1 VIDVRSTILGLI
13 REIAPEADLEH
24 LDGAAAL
31 RDELDLDS
39 MDALNLLTAIAG
51 TLGVEVPER
60 DEGQTRTLDSLVAYV
75 TAHLPAT

>member
-1 VIDVRSTILGLI
+1 MIDVRSTILDLI
-13 REIAPEADLEH
+13 REIAPEADLTR
-24 LDGAAAL
+24 LDGAAPL

-39 MDALNLLTAIAG
+39 MDALNLLTAIAE

-60 DEGQTRTLDSLVAYV
+60 DEAQTKTLDALVAYV